1 MSELVMYRLID
12 GSEVV
17 AKEISKDETTIVID
31 DPVLLAYHQTE
42 KGVSV
47 GFAPFM
53 PQCEGKITLMKVGIT
68 AVATPNEQMIREHTR
83 IFSGIII

>member
-1 MSELVMYRLID
+1 MYRLID
-12 GSEVV
+12 GSEVL
-17 AKEISKDETTIVID
+17 AKQISVGESATVID
-31 DPVLLAYHQTE
+31 DCVLLAYHQTE
-42 KGVSV
+42 KGGVSV

-53 PQCEGKITLMKVGIT
+53 PQAEGKITLWHNGIT

>member
-12 GSEVV
+12 GSEVL
-17 AKEISKDETTIVID
+17 AKEISKDEKTTVID
-31 DPVLLAYHQTE
+31 DYVLLAYHQSE

-53 PQCEGKITLMKVGIT
+53 PQVDGKITLNNATIAAT
-68 AVATPNEQMIREHTR
+68 ATPNDQMTREHTR